1 MSSRFGARM
10 PTSDDPGDDRC
21 VSVRA
26 PARLHMGFVDLHGG
40 EGRRYGSLG
49 LALEG
54 PFTRVRLSRDSGVA
68 AEGPDAAR
76 AARYATSI
84 VERFDLREGVRIDVE
99 EAIAPHAGLGSG
111 TQLALAVGA
120 GMAKLFDLD
129 MRTVEI
135 AAVLDRGN
143 RSGLGIGLFDHG
155 GFVVDGG
162 SAGDGVPPPVIA
174 RQPFPSQWRLLLVF
188 DRGRQG
194 PCGEA
199 EIEKFA
205 ALLEFPE
212 ADAAELCRLVLMCA
226 LPGVVQAD
234 LDAFGDAVGRIQARV
249 GDHFAGVQGGR
260 FASPGVS
267 RVLEWLGSR
276 GLKAVG
282 QSSWGP
288 TGFAVCPSEA
298 TANRLKGEAEIR
310 FGREFG
316 LDFAVTR
323 ARNPRRGCRE
333 HSPGALTSEAATSDR
348 QSVLGASSWHKPPGD
363 AIPVAASYLH
373 AGNHFRKLGSPVKID
388 AAQGF

>member
-1 MSSRFGARM
+1 M
-10 PTSDDPGDDRC
+10 PNHADSH
-21 VSVRA
+21 VSIRA

-40 EGRRYGSLG
+40 VGRRYGSLG

-54 PFTRVRLSRDSGVA
+54 PFTRVRLEPASRVV

-76 AARYATSI
+76 AARYAT
-84 VERFDLREGVRIDVE
+84 VLAERFNLAGGARIDVE
-99 EAIAPHAGLGSG
+99 VAIPPHAGLGSG
-111 TQLALAVGA
+111 TQLALAVGT

-129 MRTVEI
+129 LRTVEI
-135 AAVLDRGN
+135 AAALDRGA
-143 RSGLGIGLFDHG
+143 RSGLGIGLFDQG

-174 RQPFPSQWRLLLVF
+174 RQPFPSGWRLLLVF
-188 DRGRQG
+188 DRAREG
-194 PCGEA
+194 PHGEA

-205 ALLEFPE
+205 ALLRFPE
-212 ADAAELCRLVLMCA
+212 ADAAELCRLVLMCG
-226 LPGVVQAD
+226 LPGVVEAD

-288 TGFAVCPSEA
+288 TGFAVCPSEPI
-298 TANRLKGEAEIR
+298 ANRLMAEAAAR
-310 FGREFG
+310 FGSEPG

-323 ARNPRRGCRE
+323 GRNHGARIENT
-333 HSPGALTSEAATSDR
+333 L
-348 QSVLGASSWHKPPGD
+348 
-363 AIPVAASYLH
+363 PVH
-373 AGNHFRKLGSPVKID
+373 
-388 AAQGF
+388 

>member
-1 MSSRFGARM
+1 M
-10 PTSDDPGDDRC
+10 PNRADRH
-21 VSVRA
+21 VFVRA

-54 PFTRVRLSRDSGVA
+54 PFTRVRLEPASGVV

-76 AARYATSI
+76 AARYATALA
-84 VERFDLREGVRIDVE
+84 ERFDLPEGARIDVE
-99 EAIAPHAGLGSG
+99 EAIPPHAGLGSG
-111 TQLALAVGA
+111 TQLALAVGT

-129 MRTVEI
+129 LRTVEI
-135 AAVLDRGN
+135 AATLDRGA
-143 RSGLGIGLFDHG
+143 RSGLGIGLFDQG

-174 RQPFPSQWRLLLVF
+174 RQPFPSEWHLLLVF
-188 DRGRQG
+188 DRGREG
-194 PCGEA
+194 VHGET

-205 ALLEFPE
+205 ALLQFPE

-226 LPGVVQAD
+226 LPGVVEAD
-234 LDAFGDAVGRIQARV
+234 LDAFGNAVGRIQARV
-249 GDHFAGVQGGR
+249 GDHFAEAQGGR

-267 RVLEWLGSR
+267 RVLEWLGSH
-276 GLKAVG
+276 GLKALG

-288 TGFAVCPSEA
+288 TGFAVCPSEPM
-298 TANRLKGEAEIR
+298 ANRLMAEAQIR

-323 ARNPRRGCRE
+323 GRNQGARVE
-333 HSPGALTSEAATSDR
+333 ST
-348 QSVLGASSWHKPPGD
+348 PP
-363 AIPVAASYLH
+363 AH
-373 AGNHFRKLGSPVKID
+373 
-388 AAQGF
+388 

>member
-1 MSSRFGARM
+1 
-10 PTSDDPGDDRC
+10 
-21 VSVRA
+21 
-26 PARLHMGFVDLHGG
+26 MGFVDLHGG
-40 EGRRYGSLG
+40 AGRRYGSLG
-49 LALEG
+49 LALEE
-54 PFTRVRLSRDSGVA
+54 PFTRVRLRPHSRVVA
-68 AEGPDAAR
+68 AGPDATR
-76 AARYATSI
+76 AVRYATALA
-84 VERFDLREGVRIDVE
+84 ERFELRQGVWIDVE
-99 EAIAPHAGLGSG
+99 EAIPPHAGLGSG

-120 GMAKLFDLD
+120 GVAELFSLELP
-129 MRTVEI
+129 TLEV
-135 AAVLDRGN
+135 AVALDRGT

-174 RQPFPSQWRLLLVF
+174 RQPFPSAWHLLLVF

-194 PCGEA
+194 AYGEV

-205 ALLEFPE
+205 ALLQFPE

-226 LPGVVQAD
+226 LPGVVQTD
-234 LDAFGDAVGRIQARV
+234 LDAFGEAVGRIQARV

-267 RVLEWLGSR
+267 RVLEWLGAR

-288 TGFAVCPSEA
+288 TGFAVCPNEPMA
-298 TANRLKGEAEIR
+298 LNLMAEAETR

-323 ARNPRRGCRE
+323 GRNHGARIE
-333 HSPGALTSEAATSDR
+333 T
-348 QSVLGASSWHKPPGD
+348 GASVHRERGKHG
-363 AIPVAASYLH
+363 I
-373 AGNHFRKLGSPVKID
+373 
-388 AAQGF
+388 

>member
-1 MSSRFGARM
+1 
-10 PTSDDPGDDRC
+10 
-21 VSVRA
+21 
-26 PARLHMGFVDLHGG
+26 MGFVDLHGG

-54 PFTRVRLSRDSGVA
+54 PFTRLRLRPDSEIT
-68 AEGPDAAR
+68 AEGPDASR
-76 AARYATSI
+76 AARYAASLA
-84 VERFDLREGVRIDVE
+84 ERFDLREGVRIDVE
-99 EAIAPHAGLGSG
+99 EAIPPHAGLGSG

-120 GMAKLFDLD
+120 GVAKLFDLD
-129 MRTVEI
+129 VRTADL
-135 AAVLDRGN
+135 AAALDRGT

-174 RQPFPSQWRLLLVF
+174 RQPFPLEWRLLLVF

-194 PCGEA
+194 PHGEA
-199 EIEKFA
+199 EIRKFA

-249 GDHFAGVQGGR
+249 GDHFADAQGGR

-276 GLKAVG
+276 GLDAVG

-298 TANRLKGEAEIR
+298 AADHLKAEAEIR

-316 LDFAVTR
+316 LDFAVTC
-323 ARNPRRGCRE
+323 ARN
-333 HSPGALTSEAATSDR
+333 HGADVESTLPA
-348 QSVLGASSWHKPPGD
+348 H
-363 AIPVAASYLH
+363 
-373 AGNHFRKLGSPVKID
+373 
-388 AAQGF
+388 

>member
-1 MSSRFGARM
+1 
-10 PTSDDPGDDRC
+10 
-21 VSVRA
+21 
-26 PARLHMGFVDLHGG
+26 MGFVDLHGG

-54 PFTRVRLSRDSGVA
+54 PFTRLRLRRDSAVA

-76 AARYATSI
+76 AARYARSLA
-84 VERFDLREGVRIDVE
+84 ERFNLREGVRIDVE
-99 EAIAPHAGLGSG
+99 EAIPPHAGLGSG

-120 GMAKLFDLD
+120 GMVELFDLD
-129 MRTVEI
+129 ARTVEI
-135 AAVLDRGN
+135 AAALDRGT

-162 SAGDGVPPPVIA
+162 SAGDDVPPPVIA
-174 RQPFPSQWRLLLVF
+174 RQSFPPEWRLLLVF
-188 DRGRQG
+188 DRSRQG
-194 PCGEA
+194 PYGES

-267 RVLEWLGSR
+267 RVLEWLDSR

-288 TGFAVCPSEA
+288 TGFGVCPSEMA
-298 TANRLKGEAEIR
+298 ANGLMAEAQAR

-316 LDFAVTR
+316 LDFAVTC
-323 ARNPRRGCRE
+323 ARN
-333 HSPGALTSEAATSDR
+333 HGADVESALPA
-348 QSVLGASSWHKPPGD
+348 H
-363 AIPVAASYLH
+363 
-373 AGNHFRKLGSPVKID
+373 
-388 AAQGF
+388 